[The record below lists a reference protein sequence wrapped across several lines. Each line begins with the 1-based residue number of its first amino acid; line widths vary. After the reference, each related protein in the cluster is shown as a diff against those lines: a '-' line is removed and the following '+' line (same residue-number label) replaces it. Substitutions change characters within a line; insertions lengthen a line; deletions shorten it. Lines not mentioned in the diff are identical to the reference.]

1 VQCWKIAVCQSN
13 LFRKRCSELL
23 QFLVCGGCKLS
34 NTWIQFLYLSWSH
47 RYVKISLQ
55 QNAKK
60 IKLNNMDTSISLCI
74 PLSGN
79 YDRPAYNVQ
88 QIKLTDVSFWVHVK
102 IASRITS
109 YRKVGLFLQVIK
121 RSLQGASSLSIFH
134 AATNQNNAQRSFC
147 QLGTPHSAAA
157 PFLWLRLEHGT
168 TIRQR
173 SEPHRCYWCS
183 TNNERHSFRSP
194 HFTDLIMTSFSELN
208 WLCNAP
214 LQHC

>member
-1 VQCWKIAVCQSN
+1 MQCWKLAVCQSN
-13 LFRKRCSELL
+13 LFRKRGSELL

-60 IKLNNMDTSISLCI
+60 IKLNNMDISISVCI

-109 YRKVGLFLQVIK
+109 YRKVGLFFTSDQTKPPGCKFLVHIPYSYKPKQCTKVILSTGHTTFSG
-121 RSLQGASSLSIFH
+121 RAFPVTTAGAWNDH
-134 AATNQNNAQRSFC
+134 
-147 QLGTPHSAAA
+147 P
-157 PFLWLRLEHGT
+157 P
-168 TIRQR
+168 TIRASPLLLMFQQQR
-173 SEPHRCYWCS
+173 EAFLSQS
-183 TNNERHSFRSP
+183 TFHWLNNDRFQW
-194 HFTDLIMTSFSELN
+194 TELTV
-208 WLCNAP
+208 
-214 LQHC
+214 

>member
-1 VQCWKIAVCQSN
+1 MQCWKIAVCQSN

-109 YRKVGLFLQVIK
+109 YRKVGLFYKWSNEASRVQVPCLYSIQLQTKTMHKGHSVNWAHHIQ
-121 RSLQGASSLSIFH
+121 RPRLSRDCGRCMERPSANDQSLTVATDVPPTTRGIPFAVHISL
-134 AATNQNNAQRSFC
+134 T
-147 QLGTPHSAAA
+147 
-157 PFLWLRLEHGT
+157 
-168 TIRQR
+168 
-173 SEPHRCYWCS
+173 
-183 TNNERHSFRSP
+183 
-194 HFTDLIMTSFSELN
+194 
-208 WLCNAP
+208 
-214 LQHC
+214 